1 MPHCIIEH
9 SSRLDSHWLMG
20 AVQERMLA
28 SGLFGA
34 DGRDIKVRSLAYERF
49 TLGSGLSDFVHVTI
63 KMLSGRSEAQKK
75 DLAAAVMEGLR
86 GLALADVEI
95 TVEIQDTDRGS
106 YQKFLIS
113 AGKG

>member
-9 SSRLDSHWLMG
+9 SSTLDSHRLMG
-20 AVQERMLA
+20 AAQERLLA

-34 DGRDIKVRSLAYERF
+34 EGRDIKVRALAYERF

-75 DLAAAVMEGLR
+75 DLASEVMLGLL
-86 GLALADVEI
+86 GLALEDVEF

-106 YQKFLIS
+106 YQKVLTP
-113 AGKG
+113 AQ